1 MSSTKKGTPEPTQTL
16 TITDEALDVPLLTRK
31 GTYCD
36 PNSPLPLDIENKL
49 RLTANHFVSNRA
61 LVLGQS
67 GYGKGNIGAVLEEHL
82 LEAGLPMTI
91 VDPEGESW
99 SLKEICPNLLVVGRS
114 AHADR
119 EYRPDQMGRLAE
131 LSLEQDFSVVLDF
144 SGYNDAE
151 IFELLL
157 PYLESLWAA
166 SERYRKPYHLVI
178 DELHEFAPEEGTTLV
193 KELLRRIAK
202 RGRKRG
208 LGLIGLSQETA
219 SVDKKIIRQMDIRIL
234 LRVSYTADL
243 TTYQTL
249 IPNVTLKAVRETVP
263 AFPKGTAYVI
273 VDHQA
278 FLVQLHRRKTFD
290 PSETPKLGQRASEP
304 ALRAID
310 TATLQLLDEA
320 LPVSP
325 GEETPLERLDR
336 ASLIGLL
343 RHQPNTTKQ
352 RQLTS
357 GEQQRLRELQEELR
371 QKQARIEQL
380 EAQIRASQS
389 KDNGTGPAT
398 ALHIGELHHQI
409 ETAQLSVST
418 FQGTSPSQK
427 GMRKTPGPEKQ
438 QARSK
443 KEVSGTRVAPAR
455 PSSASSILKTEEE
468 LLARQVK
475 RVENL
480 WSLEKRILRWLLEH
494 PNVAYTLTELSK
506 RTGIPRGHLYAKNL
520 ARLGAL
526 DFVAKGNA
534 SPKSYAANLSMY
546 WQLNL
551 ASYADFQLVY
561 QPLWQA
567 TQEQ

>member
-1 MSSTKKGTPEPTQTL
+1 MNTKKGTPEVL
-16 TITDEALDVPLLTRK
+16 ADSDEALDVPLLSRQ
-31 GTYCD
+31 GTYRD
-36 PNSPLPLDIENKL
+36 PNAPLPLDIEEKL
-49 RLTANHFVSNRA
+49 RLTANHFVSNRT

-67 GYGKGNIGAVLEEHL
+67 GYGKGNAGALIMEFL
-82 LEAGLPMTI
+82 LEAGLPATFI
-91 VDPEGESW
+91 DLEGECW
-99 SLKEICPNLLVVGRS
+99 SFKEVCANLLVVGRS

-119 EYRPDQMGRLAE
+119 EYSPAQMGRLAE
-131 LSLEQDFSVVLDF
+131 LSVEQEFSVVLDF
-144 SGYNDAE
+144 SGYEDEE
-151 IFELLL
+151 IFALLL
-157 PYLESLWAA
+157 PYLRGLWAA
-166 SERYRKPYHLVI
+166 CERLRKPYHLVA
-178 DELHEFAPEEGTTLV
+178 DELHEIAPEEGSTPV
-193 KELLRRIAK
+193 KGLLRRIAK

-208 LGLIGLSQETA
+208 LGFIGMSQETA
-219 SVDKKIIRQMDIRIL
+219 SVDKKIIRQTDIRIL

-243 TTYQTL
+243 ATYHTL
-249 IPNVTLKAVRETVP
+249 IPKVTLEMVKETVP

-278 FLVQLHRRKTFD
+278 TLVQLHRRRTYD

-336 ASLIGLL
+336 ASLISLL
-343 RHQPNTTKQ
+343 RHQPDTTKQ
-352 RQLTS
+352 RQLTP

-380 EAQIRASQS
+380 EAQIRDSQP
-389 KDNGTGPAT
+389 KNNGTGSAT

-409 ETAQLSVST
+409 ETAQLSVNT
-418 FQGTSPSQK
+418 FQGTRSSQK
-427 GMRKTPGPEKQ
+427 GVRETPRPEKQ
-438 QARSK
+438 QTKSK
-443 KEVSGTRVAPAR
+443 KEASGTRVAPAR

-520 ARLGAL
+520 ARLGSL

-534 SPKSYAANLSMY
+534 SPKSYAVNLSMY

-551 ASYADFQLVY
+551 ASYTDFQLVY
-561 QPLWQA
+561 QPLWRA

>member
-1 MSSTKKGTPEPTQTL
+1 MNTKKSTPEAPADS
-16 TITDEALDVPLLTRK
+16 DEALDVPLLSRQ
-31 GTYCD
+31 GTYRD
-36 PNSPLPLDIENKL
+36 PNTPLPLDVEKKL
-49 RLTANHFVSNRA
+49 RLTANHFVSNRT

-67 GYGKGNIGAVLEEHL
+67 GYGKGNAGALIMEFL
-82 LEAGLPMTI
+82 LEAGLPATFI
-91 VDPEGESW
+91 DLEGECW
-99 SLKEICPNLLVVGRS
+99 SFKEVCANLLVVGRS

-119 EYRPDQMGRLAE
+119 EYSPAQMGRLAE
-131 LSLEQDFSVVLDF
+131 LSVEQEFSVVLDF
-144 SGYNDAE
+144 SGFEDEE
-151 IFELLL
+151 IFALLL
-157 PYLESLWAA
+157 PYLRGLWAA
-166 SERYRKPYHLVI
+166 CERLRKPYHLVA
-178 DELHEFAPEEGTTLV
+178 DELHEVAPEEGSTPV
-193 KELLRRIAK
+193 KGLLRRIAK

-208 LGLIGLSQETA
+208 LGFIGMSQETA
-219 SVDKKIIRQMDIRIL
+219 SVDKKIIRQTDIRIL

-243 TTYQTL
+243 ATYHTL
-249 IPNVTLKAVRETVP
+249 IPKVTLEMVKETVP

-278 FLVQLHRRKTFD
+278 TLVQLHRRRTYD
-290 PSETPKLGQRASEP
+290 PSETPKLGQRAAEP
-304 ALRAID
+304 ALRALD

-320 LPVSP
+320 LPVAP

-336 ASLIGLL
+336 ASLISLL
-343 RHQPNTTKQ
+343 RDQHRQPDTAKQ
-352 RQLTS
+352 LHLAP

-371 QKQARIEQL
+371 QKQARIDQL

-389 KDNGTGPAT
+389 KENGTGSAP

-409 ETAQLSVST
+409 ETAQLSVNT
-418 FQGTSPSQK
+418 FQETSPS
-427 GMRKTPGPEKQ
+427 RKNTREAPGPEKQ

-443 KEVSGTRVAPAR
+443 QEASGTRAVPAHPSPAP
-455 PSSASSILKTEEE
+455 SILKTEAE

-506 RTGIPRGHLYAKNL
+506 RTGIPRGHLYARNL

-526 DFVAKGNA
+526 DFVVKGNA
-534 SPKSYAANLSMY
+534 SPKSYAANLSLY
-546 WQLNL
+546 WQLHL

-567 TQEQ
+567 TQE